1 MKEIFEQN
9 IIYQLKENETLES
22 VCNDFKVSLNHIKRI
37 NNIDNAEEGDFVF
50 LDKINLKIHIVKPN
64 QTLEDIAKLYGTT
77 IEHIKAV
84 NNVSAIFLGQQ
95 LII

>member
-1 MKEIFEQN
+1 MKESFEQN
-9 IIYQLKENETLES
+9 IIYQLKENENLES
-22 VCNDFKVSLNHIKRI
+22 VCSDFKVSLNHIKRI
-37 NNIDNAEEGDFVF
+37 NNIENAEEGDFIF

-77 IEHIKAV
+77 VQHIKNT
-84 NNVSAIFLGQQ
+84 NNISAIFLGQQ

>member
-1 MKEIFEQN
+1 MKEIYEQN
-9 IIYQLKENETLES
+9 IIYQLQIGETLES

-37 NNIDNAEEGDFVF
+37 NNITSASAGDYVF

-64 QTLEDIAKLYGTT
+64 QTLEEIAKTYNTT
-77 IEHIKAV
+77 VEHIKEQ
-84 NNVSAIFLGQQ
+84 NNINAIFLGQQ